1 MEVCAMPIT
10 SSILDAPPLS
20 TLDAPPLAPT
30 GEHPPAAAHT
40 FSHHAEVGL
49 HGLYEISK
57 ILAIPARLE
66 TTLSNVLKLLSSFLE
81 MRHGIIAL
89 LDDSGASKIVVG
101 VGWNEENAES
111 HFDRIPERAIGQIV
125 TTKMP
130 VVIENVANNPLFA
143 DWPDAERGKIGSK
156 ISFIG
161 VPIKE
166 RDRVIGTLT
175 IDRIWDGSAEF
186 RFDEDV
192 RFLAMIANLMGQT
205 VRVHE
210 VIARDR
216 ERLMTEQ
223 SRLAKELSA
232 TRATDREPRQQGILG
247 ESEAIRSVLD
257 KIKIVARTNSTV
269 LLRGESGTGKE
280 LFAQATHDLSPRK
293 KGPFIKLNCAA
304 LPESVLE
311 SELFGHEKGSFTG
324 ALAQRKGRFE
334 LADHG
339 TLFLDEIGDIS
350 PSFQAKLLRVLQEG
364 EFERVGGVRTLKVDF
379 RLVAATNKNLEEAV
393 TRGEFRAD
401 LYYRINVVSISLPP
415 LRDRPDDVIL
425 LAREFLRRFNEE
437 HGTQRS
443 LTTTAKGVLEGCYFP
458 GNVRELENCVRR
470 TATLAKGEKI
480 VADDFACRH
489 NECLSSTLW
498 KGKVATTGSF
508 NIVPRREQNAPTQ
521 NAPVRVFQ
529 PQDSEHQVSP
539 ARVSLPERSL
549 PSADGDFI
557 SEPPGPCPQ
566 SDTYNVLHGDGQ
578 AERKRL
584 LEAME
589 TAGWVQAKAA
599 RLLQLT
605 PRQISYAL
613 SKHNIPLKRF

>member
-1 MEVCAMPIT
+1 MSFARSNHDA
-10 SSILDAPPLS
+10 SSVFLEGE
-20 TLDAPPLAPT
+20 APT
-30 GEHPPAAAHT
+30 DVAPMHM
-40 FSHHAEVGL
+40 SNRAEIAL
-49 HGLYEISK
+49 HGVYEISK

-81 MRHGIIAL
+81 MRHGLIAL
-89 LDDSGASKIVVG
+89 LDESGAPKVVVG
-101 VGWNEENAES
+101 VGWNEENAKS
-111 HFDRIPERAIGQIV
+111 HFEQIPERAIGQIV

-143 DWPDAERGKIGSK
+143 GWPTAKRGKIGSQV
-156 ISFIG
+156 SFIG

-175 IDRIWDGSAEF
+175 IDRVWDGRADF

-192 RFLAMIANLMGQT
+192 RFLAMVANLVGQT
-205 VRVHE
+205 VRLHDV
-210 VIARDR
+210 VARDR
-216 ERLMTEQ
+216 ERLMAEQ
-223 SRLAKELSA
+223 SRLAKELSE
-232 TRATDREPRQQGILG
+232 THATDRELRSRGIIG
-247 ESEAIRSVLD
+247 GSEAIRAVLD
-257 KIKIVARTNSTV
+257 KIKIVARSNSTV

-280 LFAQATHDLSPRK
+280 LFARATHDLSPRK

-311 SELFGHEKGSFTG
+311 SELFGHEKGAFTG

-334 LADHG
+334 LADRG
-339 TLFLDEIGDIS
+339 TLFLDEIGEIS

-364 EFERVGGVRTLKVDF
+364 EFERVGGMRTLKVDV
-379 RLVAATNKNLEEAV
+379 RLVAATNKNLEDAV

-415 LRDRPDDVIL
+415 LRDRPEDVIL

-437 HGTQRS
+437 HGTQLS
-443 LTTTAKGVLEGCYFP
+443 LTASANGVLEGCYFP

-470 TATLAKGEKI
+470 TATLAKGAKI

-489 NECLSSTLW
+489 DDCLSSTLW
-498 KGKVATTGSF
+498 KGSVATTGSF
-508 NIVPRREQNAPTQ
+508 KVKPR
-521 NAPVRVFQ
+521 
-529 PQDSEHQVSP
+529 SEPSTP
-539 ARVSLPERSL
+539 ARVSQPERC
-549 PSADGDFI
+549 PPAADRDPVAE
-557 SEPPGPCPQ
+557 SSGPCPQ
-566 SDTYNVLHGDGQ
+566 SDTCSILHGD
-578 AERKRL
+578 AEPEKERL
-584 LEAME
+584 LQAME

-605 PRQISYAL
+605 PRQIGYAL
-613 SKHNIPLKRF
+613 RKHNIPIKRF

>member
-1 MEVCAMPIT
+1 
-10 SSILDAPPLS
+10 
-20 TLDAPPLAPT
+20 
-30 GEHPPAAAHT
+30 
-40 FSHHAEVGL
+40 
-49 HGLYEISK
+49 
-57 ILAIPARLE
+57 
-66 TTLSNVLKLLSSFLE
+66 
-81 MRHGIIAL
+81 
-89 LDDSGASKIVVG
+89 
-101 VGWNEENAES
+101 
-111 HFDRIPERAIGQIV
+111 
-125 TTKMP
+125 
-130 VVIENVANNPLFA
+130 
-143 DWPDAERGKIGSK
+143 
-156 ISFIG
+156 
-161 VPIKE
+161 
-166 RDRVIGTLT
+166 VIGTLT
-175 IDRIWDGSAEF
+175 IDRVWDGSADF

-192 RFLAMIANLMGQT
+192 RFLAMIANLVGQT
-205 VRVHE
+205 VRLHE
-210 VIARDR
+210 VVARDR

-280 LFAQATHDLSPRK
+280 LFARATHDLSPRK

-339 TLFLDEIGDIS
+339 TLFLDEIGEIS

-364 EFERVGGVRTLKVDF
+364 EFERVGGVRTLKVDV

-401 LYYRINVVSISLPP
+401 LYYRINVVSVSLPP

-425 LAREFLRRFNEE
+425 LAREFLQRFNEE
-437 HGTQRS
+437 HGTQLS
-443 LTTTAKGVLEGCYFP
+443 LTTSGKGVLEGCYFP

-489 NECLSSTLW
+489 DECLSSTLW
-498 KGKVATTGSF
+498 KGSVATTGSF
-508 NIVPRREQNAPTQ
+508 NIVPRREQNSPTQ

-529 PQDSEHQVSP
+529 PQVSP
-539 ARVSLPERSL
+539 ARVSPPERCS
-549 PSADGDFI
+549 PSADSDLI

-566 SDTYNVLHGDGQ
+566 SDTCSVLHGDGQ
-578 AERKRL
+578 PERERL

-605 PRQISYAL
+605 PRQIGYAL
-613 SKHNIPLKRF
+613 RKHNIPIKRF

>member
-1 MEVCAMPIT
+1 MPIT
-10 SSILDAPPLS
+10 SS

-40 FSHHAEVGL
+40 FSHHAEIGL

-101 VGWNEENAES
+101 VGWNEENAKS

-130 VVIENVANNPLFA
+130 VVIENVANSPLLA
-143 DWPDAERGKIGSK
+143 DWRAAEQGKIGSTV
-156 ISFIG
+156 SFIG

-175 IDRIWDGSAEF
+175 IDRIWDGSADF
-186 RFDEDV
+186 RFDADV
-192 RFLAMIANLMGQT
+192 RFLAMIANLIGQT
-205 VRVHE
+205 VRLHE
-210 VIARDR
+210 VVARDR
-216 ERLMTEQ
+216 ERLMAEQ
-223 SRLAKELSA
+223 TRLAKELSA
-232 TRATDREPRQQGILG
+232 TRATTDREPRQQGILG
-247 ESEAIRSVLD
+247 ESEALRSVLD

-521 NAPVRVFQ
+521 NSPSRVFQ

-549 PSADGDFI
+549 PSADGDLI
-557 SEPPGPCPQ
+557 PVPQKPYPQ
-566 SDTYNVLHGDGQ
+566 SDTCNVLHGDGQ
-578 AERKRL
+578 AERERL

-599 RLLQLT
+599 RILQLT

-613 SKHNIPLKRF
+613 SKHNIPLKKF

>member
-1 MEVCAMPIT
+1 MEVCAMPIM
-10 SSILDAPPLS
+10 SS
-20 TLDAPPLAPT
+20 TLDAPSVAPER
-30 GEHPPAAAHT
+30 EHPPAAAHT
-40 FSHHAEVGL
+40 FTNRADIAL
-49 HGLYEISK
+49 HGVYEISK
-57 ILAIPARLE
+57 ILAIPSGLE

-101 VGWNEENAES
+101 VGWNEENAKT
-111 HFDRIPERAIGQIV
+111 HFDRMPERAIGQIV

-130 VVIENVANNPLFA
+130 VVIENVANSPLFA
-143 DWPDAERGKIGSK
+143 DWPASEQGKIGAK
-156 ISFIG
+156 VTFIG

-166 RDRVIGTLT
+166 RDRVIGTMT
-175 IDRIWDGSAEF
+175 IDRVWDNSADF

-192 RFLAMIANLMGQT
+192 RFLAMIANLVGQT
-205 VRVHE
+205 VRLHDV
-210 VIARDR
+210 VARDR
-216 ERLMTEQ
+216 ERLMAEQ

-232 TRATDREPRQQGILG
+232 TRATDRAPRQQGILG
-247 ESEAIRSVLD
+247 ESAVIRSVLD

-280 LFAQATHDLSPRK
+280 LFARATHDLSPRK

-324 ALAQRKGRFE
+324 ALALRKGRFE
-334 LADHG
+334 LADRG
-339 TLFLDEIGDIS
+339 TLFLDEIGEIS

-364 EFERVGGVRTLKVDF
+364 EFERVGGVRTLKVDV

-401 LYYRINVVSISLPP
+401 LYYRINVVSISLPA
-415 LRDRPDDVIL
+415 LRDRPDDINL
-425 LAREFLRRFNEE
+425 LAREFLKRFNEE
-437 HGTQRS
+437 HGTQLS
-443 LTTTAKGVLEGCYFP
+443 LTTSAKGVLEGCYFP

-489 NECLSSTLW
+489 DECLSATLW
-498 KGKVATTGSF
+498 KGAVATTTGSF
-508 NIVPRREQNAPTQ
+508 NIVPRREQNSPTQ
-521 NAPVRVFQ
+521 NSPSGVFQ
-529 PQDSEHQVSP
+529 PPISKPQVSP
-539 ARVSLPERSL
+539 SRVSPPERRS
-549 PSADGDFI
+549 PSTDNDLIPG
-557 SEPPGPCPQ
+557 PPSPCPQ
-566 SDTYNVLHGDGQ
+566 SDTCNILHGDDQ
-578 AERKRL
+578 ADRERL
-584 LEAME
+584 LQAME

-599 RLLQLT
+599 RLLEMT
-605 PRQISYAL
+605 PRQIGYAL
-613 SKHNIPLKRF
+613 RKHNIPIKRF